1 MKTFNVYRHP
11 IQGLEAVK
19 VGFSW
24 PASSVGPI
32 WMFVKKLW
40 GLFGLWLA
48 MYIAL
53 SLVEA
58 VTDKSEPGGAQALVY
73 LLLVAGYFALGLVP
87 GFKGNKWREKN
98 LVRRGF
104 EMLGTVQA
112 ETPDAA
118 ISGWQCDP
126 NFALQQTGRSRCS
139 RTGR

>member
-1 MKTFNVYRHP
+1 M
-11 IQGLEAVK
+11 L
-19 VGFSW
+19 
-24 PASSVGPI
+24 
-32 WMFVKKLW
+32 VKKLW

-58 VTDKSEPGGAQALVY
+58 VTDKSEPSGDQALVY
-73 LLLVAGYFALGLVP
+73 LLLAAGYSALTLVP

-98 LVRRGF
+98 LLRRGF

-118 ISGWQCDP
+118 ISQV
-126 NFALQQTGRSRCS
+126 TM
-139 RTGR
+139 

>member
-73 LLLVAGYFALGLVP
+73 LLLAAGYSALTLVP

-98 LVRRGF
+98 LVRHGF

-118 ISGWQCDP
+118 ISRV
-126 NFALQQTGRSRCS
+126 AM
-139 RTGR
+139 

>member
-24 PASSVGPI
+24 PAASAGPI
-32 WMFVKKLW
+32 WMLAKNLW
-40 GLFGLWLA
+40 GLSGLWVA
-48 MYIAL
+48 MYVVL

-58 VTDKSEPGGAQALVY
+58 VTDKSEPSGAQVLVY
-73 LLLVAGYFALGLVP
+73 LLLVVGYVTLGLIP

-112 ETPDAA
+112 DTPEAA
-118 ISGWQCDP
+118 ISQV
-126 NFALQQTGRSRCS
+126 AK
-139 RTGR
+139 

>member
-24 PASSVGPI
+24 PAASAGPI
-32 WMFVKKLW
+32 WMLAKNLW
-40 GLFGLWLA
+40 GLSGLWVA
-48 MYIAL
+48 MYFVL

-58 VTDKSEPGGAQALVY
+58 VTDKSEPSGAQVLVY
-73 LLLVAGYFALGLVP
+73 LLLVVGYVTLGLIP

-112 ETPDAA
+112 ETPEAA
-118 ISGWQCDP
+118 ISQV
-126 NFALQQTGRSRCS
+126 AK
-139 RTGR
+139 